1 VPRLTEQVWHSMMTC
16 TRPQS
21 MAQNVEIPIGFEFR
35 PTPATWHAIAA
46 EITGWKSPKSPS
58 TEFCFLARVREG
70 ETTYLLEIPWRALPK
85 HLVTLYSEKS
95 RDRTDVRGYSVDL
108 LLCSPS
114 PGGRTNKRT
123 EADPWTMRAEFLRL
137 TQDTKALVDFLNRW
151 GVWGT
156 TRRLSGCRE
165 KLPSPPPQWTTRS
178 WRTGLG
184 AHVRLDPEK
193 MPNIYA
199 LAVEDSFNGNYV
211 LPIDIWEFQ
220 RRCRDG
226 LKSPAYKWLADAQRL
241 FLVTSRPEYPYFLS
255 IAGNCQEA
263 IRTTIT
269 LDLLRRVKFRI
280 CARPD
285 CASPF
290 PVENR
295 HRRKYCRQ
303 YCAHIESIRKQR
315 RAAKR
320 EAKQLSK
327 GMTHAK
333 T

>member
-1 VPRLTEQVWHSMMTC
+1 
-16 TRPQS
+16 
-21 MAQNVEIPIGFEFR
+21 
-35 PTPATWHAIAA
+35 
-46 EITGWKSPKSPS
+46 
-58 TEFCFLARVREG
+58 
-70 ETTYLLEIPWRALPK
+70 
-85 HLVTLYSEKS
+85 
-95 RDRTDVRGYSVDL
+95 
-108 LLCSPS
+108 
-114 PGGRTNKRT
+114 
-123 EADPWTMRAEFLRL
+123 MRAEFLRL

-165 KLPSPPPQWTTRS
+165 KSPSSSPRWMTRS
-178 WRTGLG
+178 RSTGLG
-184 AHVRLDPEK
+184 PHVRLDPEK
-193 MPNIYA
+193 MPNPYA
-199 LAVEDSFNGNYV
+199 LGAEDLSKGNYV

-226 LKSPAYKWLADAQRL
+226 LKSPAYKWLAEAQKL
-241 FLVTSRPEYPYFLS
+241 FLVTSRPKYPHFLS
-255 IAGNCQEA
+255 TASNCQDA

-269 LDLLRRVKFRI
+269 LDLLRKVKFRI

-315 RAAKR
+315 RSAKR
-320 EAKQLSK
+320 DAKQFWK
-327 GMTHAK
+327 GLTHAK
-333 T
+333 TYAREAITYPSSTPTAADVRGS